1 MAAAAGSH
9 APPALVVTLIVLAA
23 RLGNLAQGVAAPAT
37 ILLVRSDTGQRQN
50 PNAALVAIAHR
61 ETVVAP
67 TATRS
72 RQIEEILG
80 SHPRNCFSRP
90 ALGAME
96 NPLENPL
103 SWLDQAVTWAPNWVI
118 SVAFLL
124 LAAGVAV
131 TLHRLALR
139 LLRWLIPASY
149 EFLHSLVSAT
159 QALLRAALVI
169 FAVALTLPLVP
180 LGTEGKT
187 AIGHW
192 LIVAFILLLG
202 WSCTAAITLASDFYL
217 RRTDIDFSGDP
228 LGRKHLT
235 QVRVLRRVAATLVIV
250 ITVAAALMTFESVK
264 QYGVS
269 LIASAGAAGL
279 VVGLAARP
287 LLTNLFAGIQIA
299 LTQPI
304 RIGDAVIV
312 EGEWGWVEEIT
323 GTYVVIKIWDWR
335 RLVVPLSYFLEKP
348 FQNWTRQTT
357 DLIGS
362 VMLWVDYTVPV
373 TRIRSKL
380 EELAKASKLWDGQV
394 VNLQVVDSNERALQL
409 RCLVSARTSPEAWDL
424 RCEMREKLIVFLQEE
439 YPGALPKQRA
449 ELVEF
454 NRMTSQAAE

>member
-1 MAAAAGSH
+1 M
-9 APPALVVTLIVLAA
+9 
-23 RLGNLAQGVAAPAT
+23 Q
-37 ILLVRSDTGQRQN
+37 
-50 PNAALVAIAHR
+50 
-61 ETVVAP
+61 
-67 TATRS
+67 
-72 RQIEEILG
+72 
-80 SHPRNCFSRP
+80 
-90 ALGAME
+90 

-103 SWLDQAVTWAPNWVI
+103 SWLDEVATLAPDWAI
-118 SVAFLL
+118 SVACLL
-124 LAAGVAV
+124 FAAGVAV
-131 TLHRLALR
+131 TLHGLAMR
-139 LLRWLIPASY
+139 LLRWLIPESY
-149 EFLHSLVSAT
+149 QFVHSLVSAT
-159 QALLRAALVI
+159 RALLRAALVI

-180 LGTEGKT
+180 LESGGK
-187 AIGHW
+187 AVIGHW

-235 QVRVLRRVAATLVIV
+235 QVRVLRRVATTLVIV

-335 RLVVPLSYFLEKP
+335 RLVVPLSYFLERP

-362 VMLWVDYTVPV
+362 VLLWVDYTVPV
-373 TRIRSKL
+373 ARIRSKL
-380 EELAKASKLWDGQV
+380 EEIVKTSKLWDGQV
-394 VNLQVVDSNERALQL
+394 VNLQVVDSSERAVQL

-424 RCEMREKLIVFLQEE
+424 RCEVRERMIAFLQNE

-449 ELVEF
+449 QVVDFE
-454 NRMTSQAAE
+454 RMAARAAG

>member
-1 MAAAAGSH
+1 M
-9 APPALVVTLIVLAA
+9 PAA
-23 RLGNLAQGVAAPAT
+23 RRWLRARQLSPGPPTIEDPQFIIGNGAVW
-37 ILLVRSDTGQRQN
+37 
-50 PNAALVAIAHR
+50 
-61 ETVVAP
+61 P
-67 TATRS
+67 T
-72 RQIEEILG
+72 
-80 SHPRNCFSRP
+80 
-90 ALGAME
+90 LGAMAT
-96 NPLENPL
+96 PLENPL
-103 SWLDQAVTWAPNWVI
+103 SWLDRVAIWAPNWAI
-118 SVAFLL
+118 SLAFLI
-124 LAAGVAV
+124 LAAGVAI
-131 TLHRLALR
+131 TLHGLSMR
-139 LLRWLIPASY
+139 LLRRLIPESY
-149 EFLHSLVSAT
+149 QFLHSLVSAT
-159 QALLRAALVI
+159 QALLRVALVI
-169 FAVALTLPLVP
+169 LALALTLPLVP
-180 LGTEGKT
+180 LESAGKA

-202 WSCTAAITLASDFYL
+202 WSCTIAITLASDFYL

-250 ITVAAALMTFESVK
+250 VTVAAALMTFESVK

-312 EGEWGWVEEIT
+312 EGEWGWIEEIT

-335 RLVVPLSYFLEKP
+335 RMVVPLSYFLEKP

-373 TRIRSKL
+373 ARVRAKL
-380 EELAKASKLWDGQV
+380 EELAKGSKLWDGQV
-394 VNLQVVDSNERALQL
+394 MNLQVVDSSERALQL

-424 RCEMREKLIVFLQEE
+424 RCEMREKLIEFLQDE

-449 ELVEF
+449 ELVELD
-454 NRMTSQAAE
+454 RMTVRAAE